1 MSVFD
6 LYPEEYDSWFIK
18 NPGWYESE
26 LEAVRNMIPEK
37 AHGVEIGAGT
47 GRFAVPLKIKIGV
60 EISRT
65 MGKKAEEKGLKVFY
79 ALAENLPFL
88 KESFDFALMVT
99 TFCFLKTPLEGL
111 KEAYRILK
119 PEGVFINAIVDKE
132 SPLGKIYGLKK
143 EKSRFYREA
152 VFYSVDETVEFMKKA
167 GFKDFEYRQT
177 IYDIENKNFETSFPG
192 YGKGSFVV
200 IKCIK

>member
-6 LYPEEYDSWFIK
+6 LYPQEYDSWFIK

-26 LEAVRNMIPEK
+26 LEAVRKMLPEK
-37 AHGVEIGAGT
+37 GKGVEIGAGT
-47 GRFAVPLKIKIGV
+47 GKFAVPLKIETGV
-60 EISRT
+60 EISKE
-65 MGKKAEEKGLKVFY
+65 MGKKAEENGLKMVY
-79 ALAENLPFL
+79 AMAENLPFMNH
-88 KESFDFALMVT
+88 SFDFSLMVT
-99 TFCFLKTPLEGL
+99 TFCFLKNPLEGL

-119 PEGVFINAIVDKE
+119 PGGVFINAIVDKE
-132 SPLGKIYGLKK
+132 SPLGKIYVLKK
-143 EKSRFYREA
+143 EESRFYREA
-152 VFYSVDETVEFMKKA
+152 FFYSVDETVELMKKA

-177 IYDIENKNFETSFPG
+177 IHDIENKNFEPSFPG